1 MLQKLNFK
9 PGFNKMVT
17 DSGGESQWVDGDFVR
32 FRYGL
37 PEKIGGWSQLTNAN
51 KTLPGAARSQ
61 HAFTSIAGERYVA
74 IGTSQ
79 GLFIYYEGDF
89 YDITPIDND
98 VVTGADFDATSG
110 SPTVTV
116 NKASHGLLDGRYVTF
131 SSVTVPTGSGY
142 ATTDF
147 TNNTF
152 EVLNRTN
159 DTFEITMPTNSA
171 GTTSGTGSAQVDPY
185 VVVGPTFQTAGF
197 GWGTASWG
205 GASGVTS
212 TLNGALLDD
221 TAGTGGSGTSITL
234 TSTTNFSTT
243 GGTIKVGAEYISYTG
258 IAGNDLTGIT
268 RAVAGTRSAHSD
280 GAAVE
285 FYIAWGQESLTS
297 TVTLDPGIWSLDN
310 FGQILIATIHN
321 GETFTWNSGAAS
333 ARQTRATIMANAPT
347 RTRLTQVSDRDRHV
361 FHFGTET
368 TIGDSTT
375 QDPMFIRFSDQENF
389 NEYQP
394 TAINTAGTFRL
405 DKGNEIVGAV
415 SGKDYTLVL
424 TDSSAYVIQYVG
436 PPFTFSVRQVGTN
449 CGLIGQNA
457 LSYSNG
463 IVFWMSGEGGF
474 FMYDGTVKAIPC
486 LVEDF
491 VFTTNGDNLGIN
503 YNSSQL
509 IFAEH
514 NTLYNEISWFYPKN
528 GAEQIDR
535 CVVYN
540 YAENLWTTSSLG
552 RSSYIDQG
560 VYDLPYATDY
570 NKTALPNFPIQ
581 GITNTYG
588 ASTYY
593 AHETGTDQVNSSGT
607 TSIDAYIQSGDFDIS
622 SRQSALGQATGAADL
637 RGDGEFIMSMKR
649 FIPDF
654 KVLTGNSKVTLLLN
668 NYPSDTASSSPLG
681 PFTITSSTDKVDTRA
696 RGRLLAIKIE
706 NDAIGETWR
715 YGTLRVDIKPD
726 GRR

>member
-17 DSGGESQWVDGDFVR
+17 DSGAESQWVDGDFVR

-37 PEKIGGWSQLTNAN
+37 PEKIGGWSQLTNLN
-51 KTLPGAARSQ
+51 NTLPGAARAQ

-79 GLFIYYEGDF
+79 GLFLYYEREF
-89 YDITPIDND
+89 FDITPIDND
-98 VVTGADFDATSG
+98 VITGADFDATTG
-110 SPTVTV
+110 SATVTV
-116 NKASHGLLDGRYVTF
+116 NKTSHGLQDGRYVTF

-142 ATTDF
+142 ATSDF
-147 TNNTF
+147 ENNTF
-152 EVLNRTN
+152 EVLNKTDN
-159 DTFEITMPTNSA
+159 TFEITMPSNST
-171 GTTSGTGSAQVDPY
+171 GTTSGTGSAQIDPY
-185 VVVGPTFQTAGF
+185 VIVGPTFQTAGF
-197 GWGTASWG
+197 GWGTDTWG
-205 GASGVTS
+205 SDTWGTESATS
-212 TLNGALLDD
+212 NVILN
-221 TAGTGGSGTSITL
+221 
-234 TSTTNFSTT
+234 
-243 GGTIKVGAEYISYTG
+243 
-258 IAGNDLTGIT
+258 
-268 RAVAGTRSAHSD
+268 
-280 GAAVE
+280 
-285 FYIAWGQESLTS
+285 
-297 TVTLDPGIWSLDN
+297 PGLWSLDN
-310 FGQILIATIHN
+310 FGQILTATILN
-321 GETFTWNSGAAS
+321 GETFTWNAGDAAP
-333 ARQTRATIMANAPT
+333 RAQRAVIMANAPT
-347 RTRLTQVSDRDRHV
+347 KTRITQVSDRDRHL

-368 TIGDSTT
+368 TIGDTTT
-375 QDPMFIRFSDQENF
+375 QDPMFIRFSNQEDF
-389 NEYQP
+389 NTYQP
-394 TAINTAGTFRL
+394 TATNTAGTFRL
-405 DKGNEIVGAV
+405 DKGNVIVGAV

-474 FMYDGTVKAIPC
+474 FMYDGTVKMLPC

-491 VFTTNGDNLGIN
+491 VFTTAGDNLGIN
-503 YNSSQL
+503 YASNQL
-509 IFAEH
+509 VYCEH
-514 NTLYNEISWFYPKN
+514 NTLYNEINWFYPAS
-528 GAEQIDR
+528 GSEQINR

-540 YAENLWTTSSLG
+540 YAENVWTTSSLG

-581 GITNTYG
+581 GITAKYG

-593 AHETGTDQVNSSGT
+593 AQETGTDQVNSSGT
-607 TSIDAYIQSGDFDIS
+607 TSINAYIQSGDFDITNTNNIANL
-622 SRQSALGQATGAADL
+622 Q
-637 RGDGEFIMSMKR
+637 GDGDFIMSVKR

-654 KVLTGNSKVTLLLN
+654 KVLSGNSKVTLLLN
-668 NYPSDTASSSPLG
+668 NYPADTASGSPLG

-696 RGRLLAIKIE
+696 RGRLVSIKIE
-706 NDAIGETWR
+706 NDAVGETWR
-715 YGTLRVDIKPD
+715 YGTFRLDAIPD